1 MRMAR
6 ESSWRKYAMKS
17 RRNTLATTGSLA
29 ALLIAF
35 ALLVVTP
42 VGAQQQQGANVYA
55 AVDLGVEGGTGPHGI
70 VTFERLDN
78 GGTRVT
84 VSMSGLQPN
93 SRHANDIHDGGCT
106 GPVLFPLQTLEADA
120 NGTALAVTDLKAEA
134 VIGGWYVNVYAGD
147 APAGDNIACGVVTA
161 AMAGGGSTLP
171 PTTPPSGG
179 IPGMPTTGQ
188 QGQPLAWAVLV
199 LTGAILTILLGLY
212 LRAER
217 ARRP

>member
-1 MRMAR
+1 
-6 ESSWRKYAMKS
+6 MKS
-17 RRNTLATTGSLA
+17 RRNTLGPIATVGVLM
-29 ALLIAF
+29 IAF
-35 ALLVVTP
+35 GLLVVTP

-55 AVDLGVEGGTGPHGI
+55 AADLGVEGGTGPHGI

-78 GGTRVT
+78 GGTKVT

-93 SRHANDIHDGGCT
+93 SRHANDIHDGSCT

-120 NGTALAVTDLKAEA
+120 NGTALAMTDLKAEA
-134 VIGGWYVNVYAGD
+134 VIGGWYVNVYTGD
-147 APAGDNIACGVVTA
+147 APSGDSIACGVVTA

-171 PTTPPSGG
+171 PTTPPSGVL
-179 IPGMPTTGQ
+179 PGMPTTGQ
-188 QGQPLAWAVLV
+188 QGQPLAWAELV
-199 LTGAILTILLGLY
+199 LIGAILTIVLGLY